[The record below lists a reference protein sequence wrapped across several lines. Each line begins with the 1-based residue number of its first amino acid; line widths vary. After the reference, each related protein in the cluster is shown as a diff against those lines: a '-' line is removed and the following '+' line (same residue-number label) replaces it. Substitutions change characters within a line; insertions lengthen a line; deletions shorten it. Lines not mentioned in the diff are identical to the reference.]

1 MGLRFGVA
9 SDLLSAQPHNCRSN
23 SEKKTSHNIEQHLLG
38 FDID

>member
-9 SDLLSAQPHNCRSN
+9 SDQLSAQLHSRSYGK
-23 SEKKTSHNIEQHLLG
+23 KKTSHNIEQYLYD